1 MRCGHYTIHLFFPI
15 FNTVFWS
22 GVQRIPLT
30 LIVQVALL
38 QKRVVRI
45 INKEKFDAHTDP
57 IFKELKILKLDD
69 IYLFHLGKFMYLF
82 QNNLLPRPFGNLI
95 LRTNQVHTYN
105 TRSSNQNLFYVPF
118 CRTNLRQFC
127 VHYIRALPFSIR

>member
-1 MRCGHYTIHLFFPI
+1 MIRNLRNLYYYTIHLFFPI

-30 LIVQVALL
+30 LIVLL
-38 QKRVVRI
+38 FFKNVVVRI

-82 QNNLLPRPFGNLI
+82 KNNFLPRPFGNLI
-95 LRTNQVHTYN
+95 VQTNQVHN
-105 TRSSNQNLFYVPF
+105 
-118 CRTNLRQFC
+118 
-127 VHYIRALPFSIR
+127 